1 MQGSLSVERMCQLA
15 RVSRATFY
23 RSLQAAAPAE
33 EEMEVR
39 AAIQEIALT
48 HKRRYGYRRVTAELH
63 QRGLCVNH
71 KRVVRLMR
79 EDNLL
84 AITRRKFVRTTDAK
98 HSFEVYVNLAANLQL
113 TGPDQ
118 LWVADLTYIRL
129 RHEFVYLAVIL
140 DAFSRRVVGWSLEP
154 ALHSRLVHAALQQ
167 AIAARQP
174 APGLVHHS
182 DRGIQ
187 YASSGYIEL
196 LQAHGLLPSM
206 SRPGNPY
213 DNAKC
218 ESFMKTLKH
227 EQIYAERYCDRDQ
240 LRLQITDFI
249 DGYYNRVRLHSAL
262 GYRSPADYE
271 QRMAATPPTPKMSF
285 LRHEE
290 IYQSDVV
297 RT

>member
-1 MQGSLSVERMCQLA
+1 MS
-15 RVSRATFY
+15 
-23 RSLQAAAPAE
+23 AA
-33 EEMEVR
+33 M
-39 AAIQEIALT
+39 
-48 HKRRYGYRRVTAELH
+48 TA
-63 QRGLCVNH
+63 Q
-71 KRVVRLMR
+71 
-79 EDNLL
+79 
-84 AITRRKFVRTTDAK
+84 FVTDALVMAIW
-98 HSFEVYVNLAANLQL
+98 SYGE
-113 TGPDQ
+113 PD
-118 LWVADLTYIRL
+118 A
-129 RHEFVYLAVIL
+129 
-140 DAFSRRVVGWSLEP
+140 
-154 ALHSRLVHAALQQ
+154 
-167 AIAARQP
+167 
-174 APGLVHHS
+174 LVHHS